1 MSILVAGTST
11 RAQGTGTGGSGNSEM
26 RAATVLL
33 KHYSLSQ
40 TGLALPL
47 QAWPGSGE
55 VCSAPAALALGPPG
69 NLAAVLCQLPPAA
82 TSALVVTPGADRVIS
97 GGDMCHV
104 SRNITWRHT

>member
-1 MSILVAGTST
+1 MDRDRDRGE
-11 RAQGTGTGGSGNSEM
+11 GSGNSEM

-33 KHYSLSQ
+33 EHYSLSQ
-40 TGLALPL
+40 TRLALPL

-55 VCSAPAALALGPPG
+55 VCSAPALVLAPPG

-97 GGDMCHV
+97 GGTCVTCHV
-104 SRNITWRHT
+104 TSRGDTRVM